1 MISIV
6 PAHGEDAGIYAFIH
20 SQHRPSARLSVDAG
34 YIPLELRIAP
44 QRKPRRAK
52 VPDAGT
58 TIAIPLKPKPMGEV
72 SNPVPALLVD
82 ETLRVGDIVVFPNGP
97 HVFRG
102 RPGRRHSLADFV
114 KLTQSKRLASF
125 ERKVLSTVR
134 VGHNDAWSVDAL
146 ASDRKVAEASRDVD
160 ATGSTRRT
168 SRARR

>member
-1 MISIV
+1 MISVV

-20 SQHRPSARLSVDAG
+20 SQHRASPRVSVGAG

-52 VPDAGT
+52 APDAGT
-58 TIAIPLKPKPMGEV
+58 ITAMPLKPKPMGEV
-72 SNPVPALLVD
+72 SNPVPTLLAD
-82 ETLRVGDIVVFPNGP
+82 ETLRVGHIVVFPDGP

-114 KLTQSKRLASF
+114 KLSESKRLAPF
-125 ERKVLSTVR
+125 ERKVLSAMR

-146 ASDRKVAEASRDVD
+146 ASDRKVAEASRDME
-160 ATGSTRRT
+160 ASGSTRST